1 MMNRIY
7 FIVLGVCLLSSCSFL
22 DEAPVTSIGEDDA
35 YVSESALEAGI
46 AGCYRAMQGS
56 ALYQGEMSEYLQF
69 CSMLVHWKSERLQQQ
84 WTQCFDLTMYSVSNN
99 NQKIYRAL
107 YSGVNTCNRL
117 ISGLSG
123 SPVDDFFKTRIEAE
137 ARLIRAVL
145 YFTLVR
151 LYGDVPLLLEP
162 VAYDSGM
169 GFPRTAY
176 YDVYEQIVRDLRFA
190 QDNMCGPKEQTPAA
204 VLAGR
209 PHKWA
214 ATSFLA
220 AVYMQIACLLENA
233 DYQWFDMSKEGRRPD
248 FTTCEILDAEDAW
261 TLALEAAE
269 DVIESEAYGLERD
282 YRHLFRWDPVN
293 HPLDYCSKERIFVL
307 QSTDNGTSGNYM
319 AVRTLPAY
327 PGGTQNK
334 TTENKNNGRIRP
346 ERYVFQK
353 WAGTYG
359 GELAPSDRDDIE
371 GNLYISCPDPR
382 FDATFIHTRY
392 RNLNTGK
399 NVGLYPAMNYVMNF
413 NSREPYFRKY
423 LSPLYDAGNGY
434 ADLYMMRYADVL
446 LMAAEASASL
456 SSGPGDTYWNAAL
469 DYVGQ
474 IHSRARASV
483 DEGENPASQPTWE
496 DRQFADKDALVK
508 AIMWE
513 RVYEMSCEGHEF
525 FDTHRRGAK
534 YLVDEI
540 TRPLNAFLAE
550 PNQSTVPDG
559 AQDKTYKSVLFN
571 GRTLPEDV
579 EQVRK
584 GLLLAFPD
592 DEIRYNPALTL
603 ADQNDFYVL

>member
-1 MMNRIY
+1 
-7 FIVLGVCLLSSCSFL
+7 
-22 DEAPVTSIGEDDA
+22 
-35 YVSESALEAGI
+35 
-46 AGCYRAMQGS
+46 
-56 ALYQGEMSEYLQF
+56 
-69 CSMLVHWKSERLQQQ
+69 ML
-84 WTQCFDLTMYSVSNN
+84 T
-99 NQKIYRAL
+99 
-107 YSGVNTCNRL
+107 
-117 ISGLSG
+117 IS
-123 SPVDDFFKTRIEAE
+123 
-137 ARLIRAVL
+137 
-145 YFTLVR
+145 
-151 LYGDVPLLLEP
+151 
-162 VAYDSGM
+162 
-169 GFPRTAY
+169 
-176 YDVYEQIVRDLRFA
+176 
-190 QDNMCGPKEQTPAA
+190 
-204 VLAGR
+204 
-209 PHKWA
+209 
-214 ATSFLA
+214 
-220 AVYMQIACLLENA
+220 
-233 DYQWFDMSKEGRRPD
+233 RPD

-261 TLALEAAE
+261 TLALEAAK

-327 PGGTQNK
+327 PGGTQNM

-399 NVGLYPAMNYVMNF
+399 NVGLYPAMNYVMNI

-469 DYVGQ
+469 DYVEQ

-508 AIMWE
+508 HRPPLRSCPRIDFLE
-513 RVYEMSCEGHEF
+513 RQKNGTDIYVQPKYEPVQNGNRQYAYNEQRPALS
-525 FDTHRRGAK
+525 T
-534 YLVDEI
+534 I
-540 TRPLNAFLAE
+540 TLTIAFLISW
-550 PNQSTVPDG
+550 QSALCLQRRDILFH
-559 AQDKTYKSVLFN
+559 QKTS
-571 GRTLPEDV
+571 
-579 EQVRK
+579 
-584 GLLLAFPD
+584 
-592 DEIRYNPALTL
+592 
-603 ADQNDFYVL
+603 